1 MDKFRVKA
9 LVASMES
16 PEVSEDLLIQPDLN
30 CPLSVAM
37 EDADVA
43 KAILQV
49 AAVAAIATALG
60 YAIGRLIGWMA
71 GNITGSSGGS
81 SISSSASSASR
92 HIDSGVSRA
101 ENYSSSFTR
110 KTVTI
115 TLNGW
120 AVYCSINHLD
130 PERQLATVAKAC
142 QGLEQW
148 VFAQGRALA
157 DALSEGSSDSKKYR
171 LDPHLAQS
179 LTTNLRHNFNNL
191 IFNATAT
198 ESPGRYAQNVLSKL
212 HSDIKNSSNTIHMTQ
227 EQVLEMLRKMKES
240 VNKLASAAPEIESE
254 FKKSE
259 NELNILRTQLEKMK
273 SDSESLT
280 PECKAEANRT
290 RSEVLAGI
298 NGLATGIHLVRDLFS
313 NARTNFDAAER
324 ALRESKN

>member
-16 PEVSEDLLIQPDLN
+16 VEVPEDLLIQPDLN

-60 YAIGRLIGWMA
+60 YALGRLIGWMA

-92 HIDSGVSRA
+92 HIGSGVTRA
-101 ENYSSSFTR
+101 ESYASSFT
-110 KTVTI
+110 KKSVTI
-115 TLNGW
+115 TLTGW
-120 AVYCSINHLD
+120 AVYCSINNLN
-130 PERQLATVAKAC
+130 PEQQLLAVAKSC
-142 QGLEQW
+142 HDLEQW

-157 DALSEGSSDSKKYR
+157 DALSAGSSDPKKYR

-179 LTTNLRHNFNNL
+179 LTKSFRHNFNNL
-191 IFNATAT
+191 LFDATAT
-198 ESPGRYAQNVLSKL
+198 ESPGRWAHGVLSKL
-212 HSDIKNSSNTIHMTQ
+212 HSNIKDSNNTVHMTQ

-240 VNKLASAAPEIESE
+240 VDTLAAAADDIESE

-259 NELNILRTQLEKMK
+259 EELNTLRTQLDKMK

-280 PECKAEANRT
+280 SECKAEANRT
-290 RSEVLAGI
+290 RAEVLAGI

-313 NARTNFDAAER
+313 NARINFDTAER